1 MNKKEVAHIRK
12 QFKLDH
18 DMLNIYD
25 ILNVYIMK
33 ESSEIYH
40 CERQPFAMLEREKQ
54 ELHMINFKKLL
65 TGELD
70 QKLFELKFQE
80 EAEEPTQVML
90 HQGLTTGDPEEWQ
103 DLMLMLV
110 DKMLTDH
117 QYEKDTVITFV
128 RGQYYRPTKARNE
141 EAEENGKDEVFANP
155 FILCS
160 VNTTE
165 QQRKTLL
172 FDYVEREY
180 KYNVNVD
187 PIIKL
192 SSPEQ
197 GFFYPSVTDNYSDV
211 NRILYCTGKSN
222 FPDSQFIEQVLNAER
237 TITAL
242 EERAIFEDIVK
253 EVAGEHLDATTL
265 AHVYEEVHRVI
276 ETSEEVEEEE
286 PPRLDYKDVERVLSV
301 SGVED
306 VTTEKV
312 ERAFETIVDN
322 KHYEMK
328 AKSVI
333 PKFTSKS
340 IKIDTKV
347 ATITVSPQDLRYVK
361 QVNYQGRRCILIEVD
376 EDAVIE
382 GFTLSTETLFQDD
395 RRKEE

>member
-12 QFKLDH
+12 QFKMDH
-18 DMLNIYD
+18 DLLNIYD

-33 ESSEIYH
+33 ETNEVYH
-40 CERQPFAMLEREKQ
+40 WERRPFELVDREKQ
-54 ELHMINFKKLL
+54 ELHMGNFKKLL

-80 EAEEPTQVML
+80 EAEEPAQVML
-90 HQGLTTGDPEEWQ
+90 HQALVTGDPEEWQ
-103 DLMLMLV
+103 DLMLLLV
-110 DKMLTDH
+110 DKMLVDAK
-117 QYEKDTVITFV
+117 YERDTVVTFV
-128 RGQYYRPTKARNE
+128 RGQYYLPTKARND
-141 EAEENGKDEVFANP
+141 EAEESGKDEVFAHP

-160 VNTTE
+160 VNSTE
-165 QQRKTLL
+165 KQKKTLL

-222 FPDSQFIEQVLNAER
+222 FPDPHFIEQVLTAER
-237 TITAL
+237 SVTAL

-253 EVAGEHLDATTL
+253 EVAGEELDASTI
-265 AHVYEEVHRVI
+265 AQVYEEIQYVI
-276 ETSEEVEEEE
+276 ETNEEEEE
-286 PPRLDYKDVERVLSV
+286 PPKLDYKDLERVLTV

-306 VTTEKV
+306 VTPEKV
-312 ERAFETIVDN
+312 ERAFETIIDDRN
-322 KHYEMK
+322 YELK
-328 AKSVI
+328 ASSVM
-333 PKFTSKS
+333 PKYTTKS

-347 ATITVSPQDLRYVK
+347 ATISVSPQDLKYVK
-361 QVNYQGRRCILIEVD
+361 QVNFQGKRCIMIEVD
-376 EDAVIE
+376 EDVVIE
-382 GFTLSTETLFQDD
+382 GFTLSTETL
-395 RRKEE
+395 